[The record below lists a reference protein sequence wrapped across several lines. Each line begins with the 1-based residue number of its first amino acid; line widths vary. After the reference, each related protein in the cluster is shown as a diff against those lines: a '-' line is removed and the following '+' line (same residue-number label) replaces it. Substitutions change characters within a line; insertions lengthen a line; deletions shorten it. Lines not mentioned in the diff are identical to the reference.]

1 MCVCARAGGK
11 RFYNT
16 SLSNRK
22 DIKGTARTTPLMTLE
37 VRLTFFSYPL
47 DHLVGFPGPPA
58 PHRRAG
64 CSCTCPARAA
74 RALYCKLRDFAGL
87 AEDKE
92 DFEAETLSD
101 LDLDLVILFFRLLRF
116 VYSSARIL
124 RISKGSSAAEP
135 VRGQDDGRRNCR
147 VCEAEGETEGESE
160 RDPHEKKAGQP

>member
-1 MCVCARAGGK
+1 MCARAPAANAFTTLLCQQKRYKGDRTHNAVNDFGGQVD
-11 RFYNT
+11 
-16 SLSNRK
+16 L
-22 DIKGTARTTPLMTLE
+22 
-37 VRLTFFSYPL
+37 FFLPA
-47 DHLVGFPGPPA
+47 GPPRRFPGASRGGP
-58 PHRRAG
+58 RRAG

-87 AEDKE
+87 ADKE
-92 DFEAETLSD
+92 GFEAETLSD
-101 LDLDLVILFFRLLRF
+101 LDLDLVILCFRLLRF

-147 VCEAEGETEGESE
+147 VCEAEGESEGETE

>member
-1 MCVCARAGGK
+1 M
-11 RFYNT
+11 
-16 SLSNRK
+16 
-22 DIKGTARTTPLMTLE
+22 
-37 VRLTFFSYPL
+37 TFFSYPL
-47 DHLVGFPGPPA
+47 DHLVGFPGPLPRGLGA
-58 PHRRAG
+58 LAA

-87 AEDKE
+87 ADKE
-92 DFEAETLSD
+92 GFEAEKEGFEAETLSD